1 MEITALSKTKAIWK
15 KAIENLSFQSNLKM
29 TRIKEVLRTPKP
41 IHKDRFLGKIF
52 LRVDSVIL
60 GVKIGGQMLKW
71 DTSYPD
77 SDNKKPVT
85 LPSLAINTRKW
96 EMV

>member
-1 MEITALSKTKAIWK
+1 M
-15 KAIENLSFQSNLKM
+15 
-29 TRIKEVLRTPKP
+29 RIKEVLRTPKP

-77 SDNKKPVT
+77 SDNKKPVN
-85 LPSLAINTRKW
+85 LPLLAKKYEEVGDGMTNRAKRVLRQVRCDGIRG
-96 EMV
+96 